1 MNITTPKINSLT
13 YVYVSSIPYSYSA
26 HQLKK
31 LFTKYGRVVDCF
43 VNEDHLKRHGI
54 VTMESESAAQDAV
67 IQMNRMV
74 INGRMIFMSI
84 TDSNHLPT
92 FEEFRFTHQVGM
104 HT

>member
-1 MNITTPKINSLT
+1 MNIKVPNINSLT
-13 YVYVSSIPYSYSA
+13 YVYVSGIPHSYSV

-31 LFTKYGRVVDCF
+31 LFTKYGKIVDCF

-67 IQMNRMV
+67 TQMNHIV
-74 INGRMIFMSI
+74 LNGRMLFMHI
-84 TDSNHLPT
+84 TDSNQLPT